1 MSQLTLK
8 VKKVNQVNP
17 KTQEMG
23 YAARVVTNGTET
35 FDDLVEYASH
45 NTSLHRVEVNSA
57 AQLILEAAS
66 RALKNGK
73 IVDLGP
79 LGKIRPSVLSKWV
92 TDPKKLTKSDLT
104 KSMVY
109 TASADIEAAIQ
120 SAKLAWSNAADE
132 EDDDDGGATI
142 VDGGG
147 EGDGNGGNGNQNGGG
162 SQQNGGGT
170 SQGGNTQNGGTSQ
183 QGSQGY
189 TLTIGKSGSGSAVVT
204 HNGTAITYGMK
215 LQEDDEVEIAI
226 TPAEGHTPTATING
240 SEIELTENDGVY
252 TGSFAM
258 PAQASTLV
266 CYTGSNGGDGGDDL
280 DKD

>member
-17 KTQEMG
+17 KTKEMG

-45 NTSLHRVEVNSA
+45 NTSLHRVEVSSA

-79 LGKIRPSVLSKWV
+79 LGRIRPSVLSKWV
-92 TDPKKLTKSDLT
+92 KDPKTLTKSDLS
-104 KSMVY
+104 KSLIY
-109 TASADIEAAIQ
+109 TPSTDIEGAIQ
-120 SAKLAWSNAADE
+120 SARLAWTNAADE
-132 EDDDDGGATI
+132 EEDDGDGGTTI
-142 VDGGG
+142 VDGGS
-147 EGDGNGGNGNQNGGG
+147 EGDGNGGSSQN
-162 SQQNGGGT
+162 GGT
-170 SQGGNTQNGGTSQ
+170 SQGGNTQNGGSSQ
-183 QGSQGY
+183 QTTTGY
-189 TLTIGKSGSGSAVVT
+189 TLTIGRSGSGTAVVT
-204 HNGTAITYGMK
+204 HNGNALTSGTK

-258 PAQASTLV
+258 PAQASALV
-266 CYTGSNGGDGGDDL
+266 CYTGSTGGDGGQDL